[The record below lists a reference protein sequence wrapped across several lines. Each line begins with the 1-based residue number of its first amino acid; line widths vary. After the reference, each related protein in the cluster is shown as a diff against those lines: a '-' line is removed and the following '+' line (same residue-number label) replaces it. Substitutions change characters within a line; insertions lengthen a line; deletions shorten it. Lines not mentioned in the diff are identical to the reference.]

1 MASSFQISGPAA
13 SLTGVTGD
21 DCSQDYVLV
30 YSAAASPTAVGTN
43 RYDVILIIFF
53 IIIIIIIR
61 WDKMCGAYWGVSGN
75 PGITVYS
82 TKLPFQL
89 LVNFDGTEV
98 ESFSRYIYRSI
109 CIIYLYLYFRWNPP
123 QQPPKTLLASICTT
137 NRLPADEDRRLWRVN
152 EENSLL

>member
-43 RYDVILIIFF
+43 RYGVIHYHYHYL
-53 IIIIIIIR
+53 IIIIIR

-109 CIIYLYLYFRWNPP
+109 CIIYLHLYFRWNPP

-137 NRLPADEDRRLWRVN
+137 NRLPADKDRGMG
-152 EENSLL
+152 SQ

>member
-43 RYDVILIIFF
+43 RYGVIHYHYHYLIM
-53 IIIIIIIR
+53 IIIMIIIIR

-109 CIIYLYLYFRWNPP
+109 YIIYYLYFYFRWNPP
-123 QQPPKTLLASICTT
+123 QQPPKTLLASTCTT
-137 NRLPADEDRRLWRVN
+137 NRLPADENRRM
-152 EENSLL
+152 ESQ

>member
-43 RYDVILIIFF
+43 RYGVIHYHYHYL
-53 IIIIIIIR
+53 IIIIIR
-61 WDKMCGAYWGVSGN
+61 WDKMCGAYWGVAGTST
-75 PGITVYS
+75 ITVYS

-109 CIIYLYLYFRWNPP
+109 YIIYYLYFYFRWNPP
-123 QQPPKTLLASICTT
+123 QQPPKTLLASTCTT
-137 NRLPADEDRRLWRVN
+137 NRLPADENRRM
-152 EENSLL
+152 ESQ

>member
-43 RYDVILIIFF
+43 RYGVILIIFF
-53 IIIIIIIR
+53 IVIIIR
-61 WDKMCGAYWGVSGN
+61 WDKMCGAYWGVAGTST
-75 PGITVYS
+75 ITVYS

-109 CIIYLYLYFRWNPP
+109 CIIYLHLYLRWNPP
-123 QQPPKTLLASICTT
+123 QQPPKTLLASTCTT
-137 NRLPADEDRRLWRVN
+137 NRLPADKDRGMG
-152 EENSLL
+152 SQ